1 MSVLNLR
8 LGLQFVVDAAGSGW
22 VCRIAVE
29 DEKKTFSA
37 FFKARTLAPTTN
49 YLTEQCFSTRVPP
62 ILYWDFN
69 VFVDEV
75 LRLQKRLKSPV
86 IPNKNFPGI
95 FYSRFKFCRKRL

>member
-22 VCRIAVE
+22 VCRISVE

-49 YLTEQCFSTRVPP
+49 YLTAQCFSTRVPP

-75 LRLQKRLKSPV
+75 LRLQKRSNLSSHFFSFIVINVSNFKDGLK
-86 IPNKNFPGI
+86 
-95 FYSRFKFCRKRL
+95 